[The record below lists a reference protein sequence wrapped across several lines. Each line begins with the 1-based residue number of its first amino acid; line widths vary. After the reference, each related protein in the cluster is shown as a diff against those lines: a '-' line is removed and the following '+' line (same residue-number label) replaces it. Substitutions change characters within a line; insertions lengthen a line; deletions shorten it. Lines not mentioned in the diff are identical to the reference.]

1 MANDKFTWIELR
13 KAVAQMVGTSD
24 QATGVFLDA
33 LIDAMIKGLEQDKQV
48 KIKGIGT
55 FALKPMAARKS
66 VNIATGEDFVIA
78 GYNKLTFS
86 PEASMKEN
94 VEKRIDNPKTEEVVK
109 DITQDPLKKLGEQ
122 ATEIVDIL
130 ADLGQA
136 PVMPVA
142 EEPVVEEPVAEEPVA
157 EEPIAEEPVVEEPV
171 AEEPVAEE
179 PVAEEPVTEEPVI
192 EEPVAEEPVVEEPVV
207 EEPVVEEPVVEE
219 PVAEKPVV
227 EVKPKRTGS
236 KKWIWWIVVVVILL
250 GLGAAGWYYRDII
263 KQYLPTLPFEK
274 KTEAVT
280 PTVTPVDSVV
290 APADTLQAD
299 TTIVADS
306 LLVDSF
312 AVENADTIPA
322 EPKVKKEVK
331 TKTVVKGKKV
341 TGQKPVKEIPRK
353 YTKFIATER
362 VNSASRL
369 TWIAKKYYGSKD
381 LWVFIYEAN
390 YKTIKDPAHIR
401 TGQLLKIPKLTPE
414 QRDLNNPETRKLVD
428 ELTKEYLN
436 Q

>member
-1 MANDKFTWIELR
+1 MANEKFTWIELR

-33 LIDAMIKGLEQDKQV
+33 LIEAVIKGLEQDKQV

-66 VNIATGEDFVIA
+66 VNIATGEDFVMA

-94 VEKRIDNPKTEEVVK
+94 VEKRIDAPKTEEVVK

-136 PVMPVA
+136 PVI
-142 EEPVVEEPVAEEPVA
+142 PVVEEPVV
-157 EEPIAEEPVVEEPV
+157 
-171 AEEPVAEE
+171 
-179 PVAEEPVTEEPVI
+179 

-207 EEPVVEEPVVEE
+207 EEPVVEE
-219 PVAEKPVV
+219 
-227 EVKPKRTGS
+227 KPKRTGS
-236 KKWIWWIVVVVILL
+236 KKWIWWIVVIVILM

-274 KTEAVT
+274 KAEAVT
-280 PTVTPVDSVV
+280 PTVTPLDSVV

-306 LLVDSF
+306 LLVDSI
-312 AVENADTIPA
+312 AMEKADTIPA
-322 EPKVKKEVK
+322 EPKVKKKVK

-390 YKTIKDPAHIR
+390 HKTIKDPAHIR

>member
-1 MANDKFTWIELR
+1 MANEKFTWIELR

-33 LIDAMIKGLEQDKQV
+33 LIEAVIKGLEQDKQV

-94 VEKRIDNPKTEEVVK
+94 VEKRIDAPKTEEVVK

-142 EEPVVEEPVAEEPVA
+142 EEPVVEEPVAEEPVV
-157 EEPIAEEPVVEEPV
+157 EEPVVEEPVVEEPVAEEPVVEEPVAEEPAVEEPV

-179 PVAEEPVTEEPVI
+179 PVAEEPV
-192 EEPVAEEPVVEEPVV
+192 VEEPVV
-207 EEPVVEEPVVEE
+207 E
-219 PVAEKPVV
+219 K
-227 EVKPKRTGS
+227 KPKRTGS
-236 KKWIWWIVVVVILL
+236 KKWIRWIVVIVILL

-274 KTEAVT
+274 KAEAVT
-280 PTVTPVDSVV
+280 PTLTPVDSVV

-306 LLVDSF
+306 LLVDSI
-312 AVENADTIPA
+312 AVEKADTIPA
-322 EPKVKKEVK
+322 EPKVKKKVK

-390 YKTIKDPAHIR
+390 HKTIKDPAHIR

>member
-1 MANDKFTWIELR
+1 MANEKFTWIELR

-33 LIDAMIKGLEQDKQV
+33 LIDAVIKGLEQDKQV

-94 VEKRIDNPKTEEVVK
+94 VEKRIDTPKTEEVVK

-142 EEPVVEEPVAEEPVA
+142 EEPVVEEPVAEES
-157 EEPIAEEPVVEEPV
+157 V

-179 PVAEEPVTEEPVI
+179 PVVDEPVV

-219 PVAEKPVV
+219 PVAEEPVAEEPVV
-227 EVKPKRTGS
+227 EEKPKRTGS

-263 KQYLPTLPFEK
+263 KEYLPTLPFEK
-274 KTEAVT
+274 KAEAVT

-306 LLVDSF
+306 LLVDSI

-331 TKTVVKGKKV
+331 TQKVVKGKKV

-390 YKTIKDPAHIR
+390 HKTIKDPAHIR

-428 ELTKEYLN
+428 ELAKEYLN

>member
-1 MANDKFTWIELR
+1 MANEKFTWIELR

-136 PVMPVA
+136 PVIPAV
-142 EEPVVEEPVAEEPVA
+142 
-157 EEPIAEEPVVEEPV
+157 EEPVVEEPV

-179 PVAEEPVTEEPVI
+179 PVTEEPVVEEPVA

-207 EEPVVEEPVVEE
+207 EEPVAEEPVVEE
-219 PVAEKPVV
+219 
-227 EVKPKRTGS
+227 KPKHSGS
-236 KKWIWWIVVVVILL
+236 KKWLWWIVVVVILL
-250 GLGAAGWYYRDII
+250 GLGAAGWYFREVI

-274 KTEAVT
+274 KVEVIT
-280 PTVTPVDSVV
+280 PIVTPVDTVLTPV
-290 APADTLQAD
+290 DTLQAD
-299 TTIVADS
+299 TTIIADS
-306 LLVDSF
+306 LLVDSI

-341 TGQKPVKEIPRK
+341 TGQKPIKEIPRK